1 MSPYSID
8 YSDLRS
14 HMCTSATEGL
24 AVDATLQKPAW
35 GHFAERCL
43 DLNHLKVYGLTAHF
57 NKPFSIRYHEA
68 HMPQMVHLCLDLD
81 GEIEVAFRNLRTSL
95 TAERH
100 HGLYIDD
107 TEYLINIQKVKVVHI
122 EIDTQYFLDLLGDSE
137 AWSANLKKKIDQGE
151 MVMSGVGYV
160 DMPMKQT
167 IHNLLQAPM
176 QGTLQKLLVE
186 AKVLELLAMQLGQF
200 SKPQRQ
206 DSRKENKEIYYAVRA
221 HLDNTFQQEHSLNG
235 LARQFGINEFKL
247 KKGFRETFNTTV
259 FTYLFDRRMDHARQ
273 LLLDSQVNVSEV
285 SRKVGY
291 KNANHFSTA
300 FKNKFG
306 VSPASLKN

>member
-14 HMCTSATEGL
+14 HMCANATEGL

-68 HMPQMVHLCLDLD
+68 HMPQVVHLCLDLE
-81 GEIEVAFRNLRTSL
+81 GEIEVAFHKLRATL
-95 TAERH
+95 TTERH
-100 HGLYIDD
+100 HGLYINE
-107 TEYLINIQKVKVVHI
+107 TQYSVNVQSTKVVHI
-122 EIDTQYFLDLLGDSE
+122 EIDNHYFLDLLGDSE
-137 AWSANLKKKIDQGE
+137 EWSANLKKKIGQGQ
-151 MVMSGVGYV
+151 MVMSKVGYL
-160 DMPMKQT
+160 DMAMKQT
-167 IHNLLQAPM
+167 VHNLLQAPM
-176 QGTLQKLLVE
+176 QGTLQKLLIE

-200 SKPQRQ
+200 ALANTARTRNQ
-206 DSRKENKEIYYAVRA
+206 DKDVYHALRA
-221 HLDNTFQQEHSLNG
+221 HLDSTFHLDHSLSG

-259 FTYLFDRRMDHARQ
+259 FAYLLSRRMEHARQ
-273 LLLDSQVNVSEV
+273 LLLDCRVNVNEV

>member
-8 YSDLRS
+8 YCDLKS
-14 HMCTSATEGL
+14 HMLAGPTDGL
-24 AVDATLQKPAW
+24 AVNAALQNPGW
-35 GHFAERCL
+35 GHFSERQL
-43 DLNHLKVYGLTAHF
+43 DLNHIKVYGLSAHF
-57 NKPFSIRYHEA
+57 TRPFSIRYCQA
-68 HMPQMVHLCLDLD
+68 HMPQVVHLCLDLE
-81 GEIEVAFRNLRTSL
+81 GEIEVAFHKLRATL
-95 TAERH
+95 TTERH
-100 HGLYIDD
+100 HGLYIDE
-107 TEYLINIQKVKVVHI
+107 TEYSVNVQNTKVVHI
-122 EIDTQYFLDLLGDSE
+122 EIDNQYFLDLLGDSE
-137 AWSANLKKKIDQGE
+137 VWSANLKKKIEQGE
-151 MVMSGVGYV
+151 MVMSKVGYL
-160 DMPMKQT
+160 DMAMKQT

-176 QGTLQKLLVE
+176 QGTLQKLLIE

-200 SKPQRQ
+200 ALANTARTRSQ
-206 DSRKENKEIYYAVRA
+206 DKDVYHAVRA
-221 HLDNTFQQEHSLNG
+221 HLDCTFQHEHSLSG

-259 FTYLFDRRMDHARQ
+259 FAYLLDRRMEHARK
-273 LLLDSQVNVSEV
+273 LLLDCRVNVNEV